1 MEVFT
6 RVVNVRQ
13 GAQQH
18 RHLQSQNNLT
28 NFRQQ
33 VMLDLKKE
41 LLEVVNKGYNV
52 VVGGDFN
59 EGIISPEGMK
69 QMFDEN

>member
-1 MEVFT
+1 
-6 RVVNVRQ
+6 
-13 GAQQH
+13 
-18 RHLQSQNNLT
+18 
-28 NFRQQ
+28 
-33 VMLDLKKE
+33 MLDLKKE